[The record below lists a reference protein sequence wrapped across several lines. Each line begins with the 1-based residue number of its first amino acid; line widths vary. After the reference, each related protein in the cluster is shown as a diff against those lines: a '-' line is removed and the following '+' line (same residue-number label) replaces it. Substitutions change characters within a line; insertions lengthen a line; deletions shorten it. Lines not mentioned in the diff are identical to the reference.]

1 VTEPVI
7 DIEGLVSGY
16 GRIGVLD
23 GIALRVAEGECVG
36 ILGHNGMGKST
47 LLKVIAGLLPVWA
60 GSITL
65 AGKAIERDP
74 PHIRARQGIGYV
86 PQGRQIFPGLSVRE
100 NLHFGALAK
109 RLPKA
114 AAEAEAIAEF
124 PELAPLL
131 DRPGGALSGGEQ
143 QLLALARALCG
154 KPRLL
159 LLDEP
164 TEGIQPSIVQA
175 MIERIG
181 ELRGKRG
188 LAVLLVEQ
196 NLDFIRGLADRVLL
210 IHRGRIVRELS
221 REAINDPSLEQEFI
235 GAGPETAAHQNTAYQ
250 NATYQDEGASS

>member
-1 VTEPVI
+1 MITVADIVT
-7 DIEGLVSGY
+7 GY

-23 GIALRVAEGECVG
+23 GISLTVASGECVG

-47 LLKVIAGLLPVWA
+47 LLRTIVGLLPAWQGHVSLD
-60 GSITL
+60 GQPLDRLS
-65 AGKAIERDP
+65 
-74 PHIRARQGIGYV
+74 PHLRARAGIGYV

-109 RLPKA
+109 KLPREQ
-114 AAEAEAIAEF
+114 AEAEALAEF
-124 PELAPLL
+124 PELKRLL

-143 QLLALARALCG
+143 QLLALARALAG
-154 KPRLL
+154 QPKLL

-181 ELRGKRG
+181 ELRQRRG

-210 IHRGRIVRELS
+210 IHRGRIVRELD
-221 REAINDPSLEQEFI
+221 RAAIADPSLEQEFI
-235 GAGPETAAHQNTAYQ
+235 GAGPEAATTLH
-250 NATYQDEGASS
+250 

>member
-1 VTEPVI
+1 MIAVEN
-7 DIEGLVSGY
+7 LVSGY

-23 GIALRVAEGECVG
+23 GISLNVAAGECVG

-47 LLKVIAGLLPVWA
+47 LLRTIVGLVPTWRGTV
-60 GSITL
+60 SID
-65 AGKAIERDP
+65 GKSIDKLP
-74 PHIRARQGIGYV
+74 PHRRAHAGIGYV

-100 NLHFGALAK
+100 NLQFGALAK
-109 RLPKA
+109 QRPRDK
-114 AAEAEAIAEF
+114 AEAEAVEEF
-124 PELAPLL
+124 PELKRLL

-143 QLLALARALCG
+143 QLLALARALAG
-154 KPRLL
+154 TPRLL

-181 ELRGKRG
+181 ELRRKRG

-210 IHRGRIVRELS
+210 IHRGRIVRELD
-221 REAINDPSLEQEFI
+221 RAAIADPSLEQEFI
-235 GAGPETAAHQNTAYQ
+235 GAGPDEAARH
-250 NATYQDEGASS
+250 